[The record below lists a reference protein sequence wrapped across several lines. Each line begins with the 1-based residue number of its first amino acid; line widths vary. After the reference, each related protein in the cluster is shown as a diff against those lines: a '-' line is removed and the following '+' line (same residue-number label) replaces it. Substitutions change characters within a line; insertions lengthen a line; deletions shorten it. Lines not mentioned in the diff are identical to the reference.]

1 MQVKTTMR
9 YYLTPVRMAMIKKST
24 SNKYGRGCGEKGTLL
39 QCWWECKLVQPH
51 GRTIWRF
58 LRKLNVELPYDPA
71 IPLPGIYPYK
81 NIIQK
86 NTCASMFIAAL
97 FTIAKPWKQPKCP
110 WTEDWIKKCDT
121 GVLIMAQW
129 LMNPTGNHEVVC
141 LITGLTQWVK
151 DLALL

>member
-1 MQVKTTMR
+1 MVWR
-9 YYLTPVRMAMIKKST
+9 Y
-24 SNKYGRGCGEKGTLL
+24 
-39 QCWWECKLVQPH
+39 
-51 GRTIWRF
+51 

-129 LMNPTGNHEVVC
+129 LMNPTMNHEVAG
-141 LITGLTQWVK
+141 LIPGLSQWVG
-151 DLALL
+151 DPALLRAVVWVADTAQTPHCCVSDVGQWLQLRFDP